1 MFPDESRWEQIA
13 KRFNQTKR
21 RAKFIA
27 FEGIDG
33 SGKSTIIDDVKDELM
48 RRGFSVLINREP
60 GTTEMGDK
68 LRALLKSDVPRSKRT
83 ELFIQEACRVDI
95 IERRILPNLHKY
107 DYILNDRYIDSTV
120 AYQGAGNGNDQGLIN
135 ELNILATRDIKPDLT
150 FFIDTDFEIARAR
163 VLKRKGVK
171 DDFDK
176 DREYAK
182 RVYNAYHRL
191 CNRSDI
197 ITINNNDNIEFATK
211 AIIGYLSKLEFD
223 WV

>member
-1 MFPDESRWEQIA
+1 M
-13 KRFNQTKR
+13 
-21 RAKFIA
+21 
-27 FEGIDG
+27 
-33 SGKSTIIDDVKDELM
+33 
-48 RRGFSVLINREP
+48 INREP

-182 RVYNAYHRL
+182 RVYNAYQRL

>member
-1 MFPDESRWEQIA
+1 MFPDESRWDQLA

-33 SGKSTIIDDVKDELM
+33 SGKSTIVNEIRDELM
-48 RRGFSVLINREP
+48 RRDFSVLVNREP
-60 GTTEMGDK
+60 GTTEIGAK
-68 LRALLKSDVPRSKRT
+68 LRNLLKSNVPRSKRT

-95 IERRILPNLHKY
+95 VEQRILPNLHKY

-150 FFIDTDFEIARAR
+150 FFIDTDFEIARSR
-163 VLKRKGVK
+163 VLKREGVK
-171 DDFDK
+171 DTFDK

-182 RVYNAYHRL
+182 RVYNAYRRL
-191 CNRSDI
+191 CNRSNV
-197 ITINNNDNIEFATK
+197 ITINNDNNIDFAVK
-211 AIIGYLSKLEFD
+211 AIIGYLSKLEFN

>member
-33 SGKSTIIDDVKDELM
+33 SGKSTIIDDVKDELE
-48 RRGFSVLINREP
+48 RRGFSVLVNREP

-68 LRALLKSDVPRSKRT
+68 LRELLKSDTPRSKRT

-107 DYILNDRYIDSTV
+107 DYILNDRYVDSTV

-182 RVYNAYHRL
+182 RVYNAYQRL

>member
-13 KRFNQTKR
+13 KRFSQTKR

-33 SGKSTIIDDVKDELM
+33 SGKSTIINEVRDELM
-48 RRGFSVLINREP
+48 RRDFSVLVNREP
-60 GTTEMGDK
+60 GTTEMGAK

-163 VLKRKGVK
+163 VLKRVDVK

-182 RVYNAYHRL
+182 RVYNAYQRL

>member
-1 MFPDESRWEQIA
+1 MFPDESRWDQVA
-13 KRFNQTKR
+13 KNFSRTKR

-33 SGKSTIIDDVKDELM
+33 SGKSTIIDEVRDELE
-48 RRGFSVLINREP
+48 RRGFSVLVNREP
-60 GTTEMGDK
+60 GTTEMGAK
-68 LRALLKSDVPRSKRT
+68 LRELLKRDIPRSKRT

-95 IERRILPNLHKY
+95 VEQRILPNLYKY
-107 DYILNDRYIDSTV
+107 DYILNDRYTDSTV

-163 VLKRKGVK
+163 VLKRAGVK
-171 DDFDK
+171 DTFDN
-176 DREYAK
+176 DREFAK
-182 RVYNAYHRL
+182 RVYNAYQHL
-191 CNRSDI
+191 NNRSDI
-197 ITINNNDNIEFATK
+197 ITIKNNDNVDFATK
-211 AIIGYLSKLEFD
+211 AIIGYLRKLEFD

>member
-150 FFIDTDFEIARAR
+150 FFIDTDFGIARAR

-182 RVYNAYHRL
+182 RVYNAYQRL

>member
-95 IERRILPNLHKY
+95 VDRRILPNLHKY

-182 RVYNAYHRL
+182 RVYNAYQRL

>member
-60 GTTEMGDK
+60 GTTEMGAK

-95 IERRILPNLHKY
+95 VERRILPNLHKY

-163 VLKRKGVK
+163 VLKRVDVK

-182 RVYNAYHRL
+182 RVYNAYQRL